1 MKLMLPRLMMIKVGL
16 LSTARRRGRVKDKM
30 LLILKGR
37 QSSKCPSCEEEE
49 EEAVITKKGIKK
61 NRQKYKKK
69 RGKEVERLGFK
80 TDQKVNKT
88 MNIDLSYTALR
99 NDVIFRINES
109 SSDYRNQINQNHSR

>member
-1 MKLMLPRLMMIKVGL
+1 M
-16 LSTARRRGRVKDKM
+16 
-30 LLILKGR
+30 
-37 QSSKCPSCEEEE
+37 
-49 EEAVITKKGIKK
+49 
-61 NRQKYKKK
+61 
-69 RGKEVERLGFK
+69 ERLGFK